1 MDLQYFMKCTLFQ
14 LLRQKQKFFNCCY
27 YLFLQVIAFNI
38 AHLDIQ
44 TSQLN
49 KCNLLLI
56 VPGTGNRTWD

>member
-1 MDLQYFMKCTLFQ
+1 MYLVPVVEAETKILQ
-14 LLRQKQKFFNCCY
+14 LLLLSIK
-27 YLFLQVIAFNI
+27 VIVFNI